1 MLIPLHHLNQSTDTL
16 GCLTHKMKSAACWLR
31 LHPYLHCIN
40 TSRPTAVQEK
50 TTRPQHIPASSTI
63 KQNVANHNTHSHKPA
78 GWVKKVTGVGG
89 TTYEI
94 SVWLTK
100 ENQDSLGSF
109 CPLSFSRM
117 DVKLLNQ
124 TCKKPYKTTRRN
136 RKCFPVKLHQ
146 SLWRTYTENMD
157 QWRRILQ
164 PFCFSEYQY
173 GTQIPQ
179 TFLVI

>member
-31 LHPYLHCIN
+31 LHPHLHCIN
-40 TSRPTAVQEK
+40 TGQPTAVQEK
-50 TTRPQHIPASSTI
+50 TTQPQHIPASSTI

-78 GWVKKVTGVGG
+78 GGVKKVTGVGG

-100 ENQDSLGSF
+100 ENQDSLCSF
-109 CPLSFSRM
+109 CPLNFSRM

-124 TCKKPYKTTRRN
+124 TCKKAYKTVRRN
-136 RKCFPVKLHQ
+136 RK

-157 QWRRILQ
+157 QWRRILKCL
-164 PFCFSEYQY
+164 FF
-173 GTQIPQ
+173 
-179 TFLVI
+179 FLYINMVHKSNRLS